1 MSVDN
6 ILISELSQFQ
16 YALIEL
22 QKGNID
28 NAQQMILE
36 MNKNTVFYEIA
47 LVLNAEIEDHL
58 NKDYK
63 KAIQLY
69 ENFIIQYPNSIYR
82 ELILKRL
89 NKINNSLDEDLDL

>member
-1 MSVDN
+1 MK
-6 ILISELSQFQ
+6 ICLSEFTYEAFKDLLSENFKNDEF
-16 YALIEL
+16 IEL

-63 KAIQLY
+63 KAIKYYSKIIDTLDDNSCLLY
-69 ENFIIQYPNSIYR
+69 TSDAA
-82 ELILKRL
+82 
-89 NKINNSLDEDLDL
+89 DE